1 MGFWI
6 IVTAANLVVGA
17 LVGLCGVA
25 GFLLPLV
32 YTGPLGMEVTEGL
45 ALSFAAFILSGALG
59 SANYRKAGSLDVAF
73 GIRLSIGS
81 LAGAILGVG
90 LNLIIP
96 EAAVKT
102 LLYLVVLL
110 SGISILLRKEKT
122 KATKNLPREG
132 QAIQEGQAAQESQTI
147 QEGQAAQESQ
157 AVQEGQAAP
166 KSIGIS
172 SNLPATLGLGFAT
185 GAICSMSGA
194 GGPVLVM
201 PLLVVFGIEVRTA
214 VGVALFNSIFIGI
227 PACIGYLSQ
236 CSGMKLLLVMA
247 AALISHGIGVTFGSR
262 NAVRINQVLLKKGIG
277 VFSILIALWKLFG

>member
-32 YTGPLGMEVTEGL
+32 YTGPLGMEVTESL

-132 QAIQEGQAAQESQTI
+132 QAIQEGQTI
-147 QEGQAAQESQ
+147 QEGQAVQEGQAAKESQ

-166 KSIGIS
+166 KSSGIS

-236 CSGMKLLLVMA
+236 CSGMKLLPVMA

>member
-32 YTGPLGMEVTEGL
+32 YTGPLGMEVTESL

-122 KATKNLPREG
+122 KATKNPPRKGETT
-132 QAIQEGQAAQESQTI
+132 QEGQTAHESQTI
-147 QEGQAAQESQ
+147 QEGQATKES
-157 AVQEGQAAP
+157 QAAP
-166 KSIGIS
+166 KSSGIS

-236 CSGMKLLLVMA
+236 CSGMKLLPVMA

>member
-32 YTGPLGMEVTEGL
+32 YTGPLGMEVTESL

-102 LLYLVVLL
+102 LL
-110 SGISILLRKEKT
+110 S
-122 KATKNLPREG
+122 
-132 QAIQEGQAAQESQTI
+132 
-147 QEGQAAQESQ
+147 
-157 AVQEGQAAP
+157 
-166 KSIGIS
+166 
-172 SNLPATLGLGFAT
+172 
-185 GAICSMSGA
+185 
-194 GGPVLVM
+194 
-201 PLLVVFGIEVRTA
+201 
-214 VGVALFNSIFIGI
+214 
-227 PACIGYLSQ
+227 
-236 CSGMKLLLVMA
+236 
-247 AALISHGIGVTFGSR
+247 
-262 NAVRINQVLLKKGIG
+262 
-277 VFSILIALWKLFG
+277 

>member
-147 QEGQAAQESQ
+147 QEGQAAKESQ

-166 KSIGIS
+166 KSSGIS

-236 CSGMKLLLVMA
+236 CSGMKLLPVMA

>member
-32 YTGPLGMEVTEGL
+32 YTGPLGMEVTESL

-59 SANYRKAGSLDVAF
+59 SANSRKAGSLDVAF

-122 KATKNLPREG
+122 KATKNPPRKGETT
-132 QAIQEGQAAQESQTI
+132 QEGQTAHESQTI
-147 QEGQAAQESQ
+147 QEGQATKES
-157 AVQEGQAAP
+157 QAAP
-166 KSIGIS
+166 KSSGIS

-236 CSGMKLLLVMA
+236 CSGMKLLPVMA

>member
-32 YTGPLGMEVTEGL
+32 YTGPLGMEVTESL

-122 KATKNLPREG
+122 KATKNLPR
-132 QAIQEGQAAQESQTI
+132 
-147 QEGQAAQESQ
+147 EGQAAQESQ

-236 CSGMKLLLVMA
+236 CSGMKLLPVMA

>member
-45 ALSFAAFILSGALG
+45 ALSFAAFILSGVLG

-132 QAIQEGQAAQESQTI
+132 QAAKESQTI
-147 QEGQAAQESQ
+147 QEGQAAKESQ

-236 CSGMKLLLVMA
+236 CSGTKLLPVMA

>member
-132 QAIQEGQAAQESQTI
+132 QAAKESQTI
-147 QEGQAAQESQ
+147 QEGQAAKESQ

-166 KSIGIS
+166 DRKS
-172 SNLPATLGLGFAT
+172 
-185 GAICSMSGA
+185 
-194 GGPVLVM
+194 
-201 PLLVVFGIEVRTA
+201 VV
-214 VGVALFNSIFIGI
+214 
-227 PACIGYLSQ
+227 
-236 CSGMKLLLVMA
+236 
-247 AALISHGIGVTFGSR
+247 
-262 NAVRINQVLLKKGIG
+262 
-277 VFSILIALWKLFG
+277 

>member
-132 QAIQEGQAAQESQTI
+132 QAAQESQTI
-147 QEGQAAQESQ
+147 QEGQAAKESQ

-185 GAICSMSGA
+185 GTICSMSGA

-236 CSGMKLLLVMA
+236 CSGMKLLPVMA

>member
-132 QAIQEGQAAQESQTI
+132 ETIQEGQAAKESQAIQEGQAAK
-147 QEGQAAQESQ
+147 ESQ

-166 KSIGIS
+166 KSSGIS

-236 CSGMKLLLVMA
+236 CSGMKLLPVMA